1 MYSKQFCFGVLIP
14 VTSEPLVFPTKI
26 HSLGNKA
33 TKSMLKQWPGLGVF
47 SLLICIRSVKGGG
60 CDCGEMSVSEV
71 RVPVL
76 HKLVGCLL
84 MEVKAAVRLQS
95 PAFCPWG
102 NETLASLK
110 GGKKKTVKTNLYM
123 VNLVR
128 LFKTKANKKQLNTFS
143 SFYRKILIVIQC
155 STFYSKYTITNLA

>member
-1 MYSKQFCFGVLIP
+1 MNSKQFCFGVLIP
-14 VTSEPLVFPTKI
+14 VTSEPLVFPTKT

-33 TKSMLKQWPGLGVF
+33 RKSMLKQWPSLGVF
-47 SLLICIRSVKGGG
+47 SLLICIRSVRGGG

-95 PAFCPWG
+95 PAFCPWRKW
-102 NETLASLK
+102 NFSFFEK
-110 GGKKKTVKTNLYM
+110 RKKKRTVKTNLYM

-128 LFKTKANKKQLNTFS
+128 LFKTKANK
-143 SFYRKILIVIQC
+143 
-155 STFYSKYTITNLA
+155 TIRHIFLPFIGKF